1 LINLKNIKK
10 IILVLS
16 LIYILVI
23 GYKVIV
29 FNTPVVVDEST
40 RVELKDIGLSD
51 EIINLIPKDL
61 INSLKN
67 NSEIVKLK
75 DYDINKKNNE
85 YLGTLVFEV
94 GPPYSPPY
102 LPPYSKDELHDLVIT
117 FFKRTTPKLP
127 LIKDRLKYSY
137 DEEDSLINSFLFID
151 GISYFGKNNNI
162 KKIANR
168 YDIKIPGFI
177 SYEGYLY
184 TMFKDKNYDENID
197 YVLIYKSTKDRVTRI
212 D

>member
-1 LINLKNIKK
+1 MINLKNIKK

-16 LIYILVI
+16 LIYIVVI
-23 GYKVIV
+23 GYKIIV

-75 DYDINKKNNE
+75 DYDINKINNE

-117 FFKRTTPKLP
+117 FFKRTNPKLP

-197 YVLIYKSTKDRVTRI
+197 YVLIYKSTKDRVTKI

>member
-1 LINLKNIKK
+1 MIILKNIKK

-23 GYKVIV
+23 GYQVIT
-29 FNTPVVVDEST
+29 FNSPNDIEENNIE
-40 RVELKDIGLSD
+40 RIKEIGLTD
-51 EIINLIPKDL
+51 EIIKVLPENLIEL
-61 INSLKN
+61 LGRSTRIIRL
-67 NSEIVKLK
+67 E
-75 DYDINKKNNE
+75 DYDINEDNGE
-85 YLGTLVFEV
+85 YLGTLHFKIDHYE
-94 GPPYSPPY
+94 PYSPPY
-102 LPPYSKDELHDLVIT
+102 SEEEIFDLYIT
-117 FFKRTTPKLP
+117 FFKRTNPKLP

-197 YVLIYKSTKDRVTRI
+197 YVLIYKSTKDRVTKI